1 VDTAVVMPAM
11 TPIGAEVRAVMPN
24 ADAMTYVAMTD
35 MDAVADVH
43 AATKVD
49 AAATHAGHSHAAAA
63 SAAEAAA
70 AEATGIGRVGG
81 ADEGR
86 GTERG
91 NGRQSERCIAD
102 LAEHVSL
109 LDRLTG

>member
-1 VDTAVVMPAM
+1 M

-24 ADAMTYVAMTD
+24 ADAMTDMAMTY

-49 AAATHAGHSHAAAA
+49 AATTHAGHSHAAA